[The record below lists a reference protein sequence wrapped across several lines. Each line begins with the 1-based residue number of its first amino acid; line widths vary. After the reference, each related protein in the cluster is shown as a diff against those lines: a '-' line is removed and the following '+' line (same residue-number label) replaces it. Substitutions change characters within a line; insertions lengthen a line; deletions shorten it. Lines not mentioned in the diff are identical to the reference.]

1 MAEKQ
6 HDLDVDLSEP
16 KKLVDWKNPPDL
28 LELKADYDEAQSSHT
43 SHVLDVDNWLSALN
57 GEQTIKQVGDEIFSQ
72 MFSVR

>member
-6 HDLDVDLSEP
+6 HDLDVDLDGP

-43 SHVLDVDNWLSALN
+43 SHVLDVDSWIEALPFYCLW
-57 GEQTIKQVGDEIFSQ
+57 GLCLDLEPP
-72 MFSVR
+72 